1 MYFVGKICYIF
12 DHQYL
17 NIFKFVFIYKTCR
30 IMFYELTMTIILDM
44 LIYINAVLLARL
56 VIFFITNNW
65 IFFNVIS
72 FLRRVELCSDLLF
85 FIF

>member
-1 MYFVGKICYIF
+1 MYFVGKICDNF

-30 IMFYELTMTIILDM
+30 IMFYELTVTIILDV
-44 LIYINAVLLARL
+44 LIYINAVLLVRL
-56 VIFFITNNW
+56 VILFVTNNW
-65 IFFNVIS
+65 IFLNVIS
-72 FLRRVELCSDLLF
+72 FVRRVELCSDLLF